1 MYLKVLCLNTKIG
14 EKFLVVINNMVIAN
28 IVQAVT
34 MGLRQELARDKTVM
48 LLGEDIGRNGG
59 VFRATDGLQA
69 EFGADRVVDTPLAEL
84 GIIGV
89 SIGLAVNGMRPVA
102 EIQFSGFVYS
112 AFDQLL
118 SHASR
123 IRMRSRGR
131 YSCPMVL
138 RAPYGGG
145 IRALELHCE
154 SGESLFSNIP
164 GLKMVVPS
172 NPYDTKGL
180 LAAAIREQDPV
191 IFYEPMRIY
200 RAIKQDIP
208 EEEYFVPIG
217 KANVVQQGDDLTLI
231 AWGAMLKT
239 CTDAIEKLNS
249 KYSVELIDLRTINP
263 YDAETV
269 IASVKKTGRC
279 VIAHEAVKT
288 CGFAA
293 ELIAAI
299 NEKALLSLEAP
310 VVRVTSPDVPFPLA
324 KLENYYLPDVNR
336 VLKGIEKVMG
346 F

>member
-1 MYLKVLCLNTKIG
+1 M
-14 EKFLVVINNMVIAN
+14 VVAN

-34 MGLRQELARDKTVM
+34 MGLGQEMARDKNVVV
-48 LLGEDIGRNGG
+48 LGEDVGINGG
-59 VFRATDGLQA
+59 VFRATEGLQK
-69 EFGADRVVDTPLAEL
+69 EFGSNRVIDTPLAEL
-84 GIIGV
+84 GIVGA
-89 SIGLAVNGMRPVA
+89 SIGMAVNGLKPVA
-102 EIQFSGFVYS
+102 EIQFSGFVYA

-118 SHASR
+118 SHAGR

-131 YSCPMVL
+131 FTCPLVL
-138 RAPYGGG
+138 RTPYGGG

-154 SGESLFSNIP
+154 SGEALFSHIP
-164 GLKMVVPS
+164 GIKMVIPS

-180 LAAAIREQDPV
+180 LAAAIRDPDPV

-208 EEEYFVPIG
+208 EKEYIVPIG
-217 KANVVQQGDDLTLI
+217 KANIVQEGDDLTLI
-231 AWGAMLKT
+231 AWGAMVKT
-239 CTDAIEKLNS
+239 CSDAIEKLNN

-263 YDAETV
+263 YDAET
-269 IASVKKTGRC
+269 IISSVKKTGRC
-279 VIAHEAVKT
+279 VIVHEAIRT
-288 CGFAA
+288 SGFAA

-324 KLENYYLPDVNR
+324 KLENYFLPDVNR
-336 VLKGIEKVMG
+336 IIKGIEKVMS

>member
-1 MYLKVLCLNTKIG
+1 MTVAT
-14 EKFLVVINNMVIAN
+14 
-28 IVQAVT
+28 IVQAVG
-34 MGLRQELARDKTVM
+34 MALRQELKRDKNVVV
-48 LLGEDIGRNGG
+48 LGEDVGVNGG
-59 VFRATDGLQA
+59 VFRATDGLQK
-69 EFGADRVVDTPLAEL
+69 EFGAERVIDTPLAEL
-84 GIIGV
+84 GIVGA
-89 SIGLAVNGMRPVA
+89 SIGMAVNGLRPVA
-102 EIQFSGFVYS
+102 EIQFSGFVYA
-112 AFDQLL
+112 AFDQLM
-118 SHASR
+118 SHAGR

-131 YSCPMVL
+131 YSCPMVV
-138 RAPYGGG
+138 RAPYGAG

-154 SGESLFSNIP
+154 SGEALFSHIP
-164 GLKMVVPS
+164 GIKMFVPS

-180 LAAAIREQDPV
+180 LAAAIRDPDPV

-208 EEEYFVPIG
+208 ENDYIVPIG

-239 CTDAIEKLNS
+239 CQDAIEKLNN

-269 IASVKKTGRC
+269 ISSVKKTGRC
-279 VIAHEAVKT
+279 VIAHEAIRT

-310 VVRVTSPDVPFPLA
+310 VVRVTSPDVPLPLA
-324 KLENYYLPDVNR
+324 KLEGYFLPDVNR
-336 VLKGIEKVMG
+336 IIKGIEKVMR

>member
-1 MYLKVLCLNTKIG
+1 
-14 EKFLVVINNMVIAN
+14 MVIAN

-34 MGLRQELARDKTVM
+34 MGLRQELSRDKNVVV
-48 LLGEDIGRNGG
+48 LGEDIGINGG
-59 VFRATDGLQA
+59 VFRATDGLQK
-69 EFGADRVVDTPLAEL
+69 EFGPQRVIDTPLAEL
-84 GIIGV
+84 GIVGV
-89 SIGLAVNGMRPVA
+89 SIGMAVNGLRPVA

-118 SHASR
+118 SHAAR

-131 YSCPMVL
+131 YSCPLVL

-154 SGESLFSNIP
+154 SGEAIFAHTP
-164 GLKMVVPS
+164 GLKMVIPS
-172 NPYDTKGL
+172 NPYDKKGL
-180 LAAAIREQDPV
+180 LAAAIRDPDPV

-217 KANVVQQGDDLTLI
+217 KANVVHEGDDLTLI

-239 CTDAIEKLNS
+239 CNEAIEKLNN

-269 IASVKKTGRC
+269 VNSVKKTGRC
-279 VIAHEAVKT
+279 VIAHEAIRT
-288 CGFAA
+288 CGFGA

-310 VVRVTSPDVPFPLA
+310 VVRVTAPDVPVPLA
-324 KLENYYLPDVNR
+324 KLENYYLPDANR
-336 VLKGIEKVMG
+336 VIKGIEKVMR

>member
-1 MYLKVLCLNTKIG
+1 M
-14 EKFLVVINNMVIAN
+14 VVAN

-34 MGLRQELARDKTVM
+34 MGLRQELARDKNVVV
-48 LLGEDIGRNGG
+48 LGEDVGLNGG
-59 VFRATDGLQA
+59 VFRATDGLQK
-69 EFGADRVVDTPLAEL
+69 EFGADRVIDTPLAEL
-84 GIIGV
+84 GIVGV
-89 SIGLAVNGMRPVA
+89 SIGMAVNGLKPVA

-118 SHASR
+118 SHAAR

-131 YSCPMVL
+131 YSCPLVL
-138 RAPYGGG
+138 RTPYGAG

-154 SGESLFSNIP
+154 SGESIFSHVP

-180 LAAAIREQDPV
+180 LAAAIRDPDPV

-217 KANVVQQGDDLTLI
+217 KANVVQEGDDLTLI

-239 CTDAIEKLNS
+239 CQEAIEKLNNR
-249 KYSVELIDLRTINP
+249 YSVELIDLRTINP
-263 YDAETV
+263 YDSET
-269 IASVKKTGRC
+269 IINSVKKTGRC
-279 VIAHEAVKT
+279 VIAHEAIRT

-293 ELIAAI
+293 EIIASI
-299 NEKALLSLEAP
+299 NEKALLNLEAP
-310 VVRVTSPDVPFPLA
+310 VVRVTSPDVPVPLA
-324 KLENYYLPDVNR
+324 KLENYYLPDANR
-336 VLKGIEKVMG
+336 VIKGIEKVMS

>member
-1 MYLKVLCLNTKIG
+1 MTV
-14 EKFLVVINNMVIAN
+14 AN

-34 MGLRQELARDKTVM
+34 MGLRQELKRDKNVVII
-48 LLGEDIGRNGG
+48 GEDVGLNGG
-59 VFRATDGLQA
+59 VFRATDGLQK
-69 EFGADRVVDTPLAEL
+69 EFGANRVIDTPLAEL
-84 GIIGV
+84 GIVGAAIGMA
-89 SIGLAVNGMRPVA
+89 INGMRPVA
-102 EIQFSGFVYS
+102 EIQFSGFVY
-112 AFDQLL
+112 AGFDQLL
-118 SHASR
+118 SHAAR

-131 YSCPMVL
+131 FTCPMVV
-138 RAPYGGG
+138 RAPYGTG

-154 SGESLFSNIP
+154 SGESIFSHVS

-180 LAAAIREQDPV
+180 LAAAIRDPDPV

-208 EEEYFVPIG
+208 EEEYFVPLG
-217 KANVVQQGDDLTLI
+217 KANVIQQGDDITLI
-231 AWGAMLKT
+231 AWGAMIKT
-239 CTDAIEKLNS
+239 CQEAIAKLQG

-279 VIAHEAVKT
+279 VIAHEAQRT

-293 ELIAAI
+293 ELIASI
-299 NEKALLSLEAP
+299 NEKAILSLHGS
-310 VVRVTSPDVPFPLA
+310 VVRVTGPDVPIPFA
-324 KLENYYLPDVNR
+324 KLEGYYLPDANR
-336 VLKGIEKVMG
+336 IIKGIEKVMG

>member
-1 MYLKVLCLNTKIG
+1 MAVAT
-14 EKFLVVINNMVIAN
+14 
-28 IVQAVT
+28 IVQAVN
-34 MGLRQELARDKTVM
+34 MALKQELSRDKNVVV
-48 LLGEDIGRNGG
+48 LGEDVGLNGG
-59 VFRATDGLQA
+59 VFRATDGLQK
-69 EFGADRVVDTPLAEL
+69 EFGAERVIDTPLAEL
-84 GIIGV
+84 GIIGA
-89 SIGLAVNGMRPVA
+89 SIGMAVNGLRPVA
-102 EIQFSGFVYS
+102 EIQFSGFMY
-112 AFDQLL
+112 AGFDQLL

-131 YSCPMVL
+131 YSCPMVV

-154 SGESLFSNIP
+154 SGESIFSHVP
-164 GLKMVVPS
+164 GLKIVIPS

-180 LAAAIREQDPV
+180 LASAIRDPDPV

-208 EEEYFVPIG
+208 EDEYYVPIG
-217 KANVVQQGDDLTLI
+217 KANILQEGDDLTLI
-231 AWGAMLKT
+231 AWGAMIKT
-239 CTDAIEKLNS
+239 CQDAIEKLNN
-249 KYSVELIDLRTINP
+249 KHSVELIDLRTINP

-269 IASVKKTGRC
+269 ISSVKKTGRC
-279 VIAHEAVKT
+279 VIAHEAIRT

-310 VVRVTSPDVPFPLA
+310 VARVTSPDTPFPLA
-324 KLENYYLPDVNR
+324 KLEGYFLPDVNR
-336 VLKGIEKVMG
+336 IIKGIEKVMS

>member
-1 MYLKVLCLNTKIG
+1 
-14 EKFLVVINNMVIAN
+14 MVIAN

-34 MGLRQELARDKTVM
+34 MGLKQELARDKNVVV
-48 LLGEDIGRNGG
+48 LGEDVGLNGG
-59 VFRATDGLQA
+59 VFRATDGLQK
-69 EFGADRVVDTPLAEL
+69 EFGPDRVIDTPLAEL

-89 SIGLAVNGMRPVA
+89 SIGMAVNGLRPVA
-102 EIQFSGFVYS
+102 EIQFSGFLY
-112 AFDQLL
+112 AGFDQLL
-118 SHASR
+118 SHAGR
-123 IRMRSRGR
+123 IRNRSRGR
-131 YSCPMVL
+131 YSCPMVV

-154 SGESLFSNIP
+154 SGEAIFSHTP

-180 LAAAIREQDPV
+180 LAAAIRDPDPV

-208 EEEYFVPIG
+208 EHEYIVPIG
-217 KANVVQQGDDLTLI
+217 KANVVQEGDDLTLI

-239 CTDAIEKLNS
+239 CQDAIEKLSN
-249 KYSVELIDLRTINP
+249 KYSVELIDMRTINP
-263 YDAETV
+263 YDAET
-269 IASVKKTGRC
+269 IINSVKKTGRC
-279 VIAHEAVKT
+279 VIAHEAIRT

-310 VVRVTSPDVPFPLA
+310 VVRVTSPDVPFPLS

-336 VLKGIEKVMG
+336 VLKGIEKVMR

>member
-1 MYLKVLCLNTKIG
+1 M
-14 EKFLVVINNMVIAN
+14 VVAT

-34 MGLRQELARDKTVM
+34 MGLRQELARDKSVIV
-48 LLGEDIGRNGG
+48 LGEDVGLNGG
-59 VFRATDGLQA
+59 VFRATDGLQK
-69 EFGADRVVDTPLAEL
+69 EFGPERVIDTPLAEL
-84 GIIGV
+84 GIVGA

-112 AFDQLL
+112 SFDQLL
-118 SHASR
+118 SHAAR

-131 YSCPMVL
+131 FTCPLVL
-138 RAPYGGG
+138 RAPYGAG

-154 SGESLFSNIP
+154 SGESIFSHVP

-180 LAAAIREQDPV
+180 LASAIRDPDPV

-208 EEEYFVPIG
+208 DEEFFVPIG
-217 KANVVQQGDDLTLI
+217 EANVLQEGDDLTLI
-231 AWGAMLKT
+231 AWGAMVKT
-239 CTDAIEKLNS
+239 CQDAIEKLNN

-269 IASVKKTGRC
+269 SNSVKKTGRC
-279 VIAHEAVKT
+279 VITHEAIRT

-293 ELIAAI
+293 ELIASI
-299 NEKALLSLEAP
+299 NEKALLNLEAP
-310 VVRVTSPDVPFPLA
+310 VVRVTSPDVPIPLA
-324 KLENYYLPDVNR
+324 KLEGYFLPDSNR
-336 VLKGIEKVMG
+336 ILKGIEKVMS

>member
-1 MYLKVLCLNTKIG
+1 M
-14 EKFLVVINNMVIAN
+14 VVAN

-34 MGLRQELARDKTVM
+34 MGLRQELAKDKNVIV
-48 LLGEDIGRNGG
+48 LGEDVGLNGG
-59 VFRATDGLQA
+59 VFRATDGLQK
-69 EFGADRVVDTPLAEL
+69 EFGPDRVIDTPLAEL

-89 SIGLAVNGMRPVA
+89 SIGMAVNGLRPVA
-102 EIQFSGFVYS
+102 EIQFSGFMY
-112 AFDQLL
+112 AGFDQLL
-118 SHASR
+118 SHAGR

-131 YSCPMVL
+131 YSCPLVV
-138 RAPYGGG
+138 RAPYGAG

-154 SGESLFSNIP
+154 YGEAIFSHIP
-164 GLKMVVPS
+164 GLKVVVPS

-180 LAAAIREQDPV
+180 LAAAIRDPDPV

-208 EEEYFVPIG
+208 EEEYIVPLG
-217 KANVVQQGDDLTLI
+217 KANIVQQGDDLTLI

-239 CTDAIEKLNS
+239 CTEAIEKLNN

-269 IASVKKTGRC
+269 ISSVKKTGRC
-279 VIAHEAVKT
+279 VIAHEAVRT
-288 CGFAA
+288 SGFAA

-310 VVRVTSPDVPFPLA
+310 VVRVTSPDVPLPFA
-324 KLENYYLPDVNR
+324 KLEGYFMPDVNR
-336 VLKGIEKVMG
+336 VIKGIEKVMS